1 MQYAAQAALAALSSL
16 LSIAVLFLLAKLM
29 GTKQVS
35 QMTMFDYVVG
45 ITIGSIAAELATELE
60 EPLRPLTAL
69 LSIVVLFI
77 LAKLMGT
84 KQVSQMTMFDYAV
97 GITIGSVA
105 AELATELEEPAK
117 PLTALIIYGVV
128 AVLISILTNKS
139 VKARAVVTGKPL
151 VLLENGVIYR
161 ENLKKARLDLNEFL
175 TYCRIGGWFDLTQLQ
190 SAVLEH
196 NGVVSFLPKET
207 DRPATPTD
215 LDLNPKQSKVQ
226 TPFVMDG
233 KLLEDNIRQ
242 AGKEEAWVRRSLLRQ
257 GYKDES
263 DVLLALWDGS
273 EKLTVFPLHP
283 EKK

>member
-1 MQYAAQAALAALSSL
+1 MLEVLTQAGQTALTAL

-69 LSIVVLFI
+69 V
-77 LAKLMGT
+77 
-84 KQVSQMTMFDYAV
+84 
-97 GITIGSVA
+97 
-105 AELATELEEPAK
+105 
-117 PLTALIIYGVV
+117 IYGVTAFV
-128 AVLISILTNKS
+128 ISVLTNKFLK
-139 VKARAVVTGKPL
+139 VRALVTGKPL

-161 ENLKKARLDLNEFL
+161 ENLKKARLDLSEFL
-175 TYCRIGGWFDLTQLQ
+175 TYCRIGGWFDLNQLQ

-196 NGVVSFLPKET
+196 NGVVSFLPKEA
-207 DRPATPTD
+207 DRPATPAD
-215 LDLNPKQSKVQ
+215 LDLNPKQSRVQ

-233 KLLEDNIRQ
+233 RLLEENIRQ
-242 AGKEEAWVRRSLLRQ
+242 AGKEDAWVRRALLRQ
-257 GYKDES
+257 GYRDETA
-263 DVLLALWDGS
+263 VLLAVWGGG

>member
-1 MQYAAQAALAALSSL
+1 MQILTEVGSTALATVV
-16 LSIAVLFLLAKLM
+16 SIVVLFLLTKLM
-29 GTKQVS
+29 GSKQVS

-60 EPLRPLTAL
+60 QPHQPLTAL
-69 LSIVVLFI
+69 VLYGLI
-77 LAKLMGT
+77 
-84 KQVSQMTMFDYAV
+84 AV
-97 GITIGSVA
+97 GIS
-105 AELATELEEPAK
+105 L
-117 PLTALIIYGVV
+117 
-128 AVLISILTNKS
+128 LTNKS
-139 VKARAVVTGKPL
+139 LKARALLTGKPL
-151 VLLENGVIYR
+151 VLLEDGVIYR
-161 ENLKKARLDLNEFL
+161 NNLKKARLDLNEFL
-175 TYCRIGGWFDLTQLQ
+175 TYCRIGGWFDLNQLQ

-233 KLLEDNIRQ
+233 KLLEENIRQ
-242 AGKEEAWVRRSLLRQ
+242 AGKEAAWVRRSLLRQ
-257 GYKDES
+257 GYKDEA
-263 DVLLALWDGS
+263 DVLLALWDGG

>member
-1 MQYAAQAALAALSSL
+1 MQYAAQVGLAALSSL

-69 LSIVVLFI
+69 IV
-77 LAKLMGT
+77 
-84 KQVSQMTMFDYAV
+84 
-97 GITIGSVA
+97 
-105 AELATELEEPAK
+105 
-117 PLTALIIYGVV
+117 YGVTAFV
-128 AVLISILTNKS
+128 ISILTNKFLKVRS
-139 VKARAVVTGKPL
+139 IVTGKPL
-151 VLLENGVIYR
+151 VLLENGAIYR

-175 TYCRIGGWFDLTQLQ
+175 TYCRIGGWFDLNQLQ

-196 NGVVSFLPKET
+196 NGVVSFLPKES

-215 LDLNPKQSKVQ
+215 LDLNPEQSKVQ

-233 KLLEDNIRQ
+233 KRLEDNIRQ

-257 GYKDES
+257 GYRDEKE
-263 DVLLALWDGS
+263 VLLALWDGG

-283 EKK
+283 ERLKKKQ